1 MIKKYLLLIVS
12 FGILVSCTDVDPFAI
27 KSDSIGPLTKTTQLR
42 DLEKVF
48 KNDSVVNTERRSKF
62 KGVGSPINIFEKS
75 TGKKLLSIMPSNSA
89 DTSYIENIQIF
100 DDRYKTAEGISLKS
114 TFLDISESYTIKRI
128 DNLIGAAVIFVNESD
143 AYFTIDKKLL
153 PPDLMFDSDKKIE
166 ATQIP
171 DDTPIKYFMV
181 GW

>member
-1 MIKKYLLLIVS
+1 MIKKYLLFLICVVL
-12 FGILVSCTDVDPFAI
+12 FVACTETDPYAI
-27 KSDSIGPLTKTTQLR
+27 TDNSIGPLTKTTQLR

-48 KNDSVVNTERRSKF
+48 ENDSVINTERRSKY
-62 KGVGSPINIFEKS
+62 KGVGSPINIFEKN

-100 DDRYKTAEGISLKS
+100 DERYKTAKGISLKS
-114 TFLDISESYTIKRI
+114 TFKDITKNYTIKRI

-166 ATQIP
+166 VNQIP